1 MKVMNGKEAVLSAF
15 DRLFD
20 RAAAKLKLEYEPE
33 EKAEAREL
41 FVQRFKAALDAAVL
55 INLEEIPEEVMRGM
69 EEAIDGLSPAQVAGH
84 LASIPLAHQA
94 QQIMQLIA
102 NRAAEQKLIEHLI
115 EQADDTYG
123 GN

>member
-1 MKVMNGKEAVLSAF
+1 MNGREVVLSAF

-20 RAAAKLKLEYEPE
+20 RAAAKLKLECEP
-33 EKAEAREL
+33 AEAREL
-41 FVQRFKAALDAAVL
+41 FIQKFKPALDAAVL
-55 INLEEIPEEVMRGM
+55 INLEEIPEEVMRSM

-115 EQADDTYG
+115 SQADDKYG